1 MFRHD
6 GVPCVVN
13 IDRIIAFVMIDLSLL
28 SKIRYHFAKAQQ
40 GDFVAKYILFDT
52 ETTGN
57 TESDRIIQI
66 GAMIV
71 HGKNEIEMYDE
82 LCLAPVPISIEAM
95 EVHNITPNL
104 IAKKEPYNKTNF
116 ASKLLELNQKEN
128 YLIAHNISF
137 DLGMLEKEG
146 FENNYT
152 LIDTLRC
159 AKHLLPQS
167 PSHRLQYLRYALELY
182 QTEQAEAQS
191 LGITIKA
198 HDAIGDVLVMKLLL
212 SKLVRLTQEN
222 FTGLNPMEKLAELTQ
237 TPVLIKTFKFGKYK
251 DREIAEICKAD
262 SGYIKW
268 MKNNLDLDEDMKFTL
283 DYYLV

>member
-1 MFRHD
+1 M
-6 GVPCVVN
+6 
-13 IDRIIAFVMIDLSLL
+13 
-28 SKIRYHFAKAQQ
+28 
-40 GDFVAKYILFDT
+40 AKYVLFDT

-57 TESDRIIQI
+57 QENDRIIQI

-71 HGKNEIEMYDE
+71 HSKDEIEVFDE

-95 EVHNITPNL
+95 EVHNITPEL
-104 IAKKEPYNKTNF
+104 IADKGLYDETDFALKVLQYN
-116 ASKLLELNQKEN
+116 QQEN
-128 YLIAHNISF
+128 YLIAHNIPF
-137 DLGMLEKEG
+137 DLAMLEKEG

-159 AKHLLPQS
+159 AKHLLPES
-167 PSHRLQYLRYALELY
+167 PNHRLQYLRYALELY
-182 QTEQAEAQS
+182 QIEQEEAQK

-222 FTGLNPMEKLAELTQ
+222 FPGINPMKKLAELTQ

-251 DREIAEICKAD
+251 DREIAEIINED
-262 SGYIKW
+262 RGYIEW
-268 MKNNLDLDEDMKFTL
+268 MRANLELDEDMQFTL
-283 DYYLV
+283 DRYLNSVTRETTF